1 MSPREGM
8 DVRNEEQMKASQKA
22 AAKNRVRVAL
32 DAMGGD
38 LAPGEIVRGAL
49 DALKANPELEVVLVG
64 LEEAIRPVLEDEAV
78 TGVRVRSADEDGA
91 GSPGMPAADQE
102 SPDSLLPRLS
112 IEPASEIIEMAEPP
126 VHAVTHKKDSSIVKG
141 LQLVRHGECDAF
153 VSAGSTGGIL
163 AGGQLIVGRIAGI
176 RRPPLAAVMPTSK
189 GPALL
194 LDSGANVDA
203 RPIQLLQYAQMG
215 SIYMEKMLGIR
226 NPRVA
231 LYNVGTE
238 EEKGNALVKEAY
250 PLLRSCETINFT
262 GNIEARDVPDGGAD
276 VIVCDAFVGN
286 AILKMYEGV
295 ATVLLKEI
303 KSTLMKSTAGKIGGL
318 LIKPSLKELLKTF
331 DSKAYGGAPML
342 GLKGLVV
349 KVHGNASRREISTAL
364 AQCISFHEQ
373 KITELFK
380 ENIEPEKK

>member
-1 MSPREGM
+1 
-8 DVRNEEQMKASQKA
+8 MKEAEN
-22 AAKNRVRVAL
+22 NRVRVVL

-49 DALKANPELEVVLVG
+49 DALNRIPNLEVVLAG
-64 LEEAIRPVLEDEAV
+64 QEEAIRPVLEDEAI
-78 TGVRVRSADEDGA
+78 TGVHLRGTESTSEDDIV
-91 GSPGMPAADQE
+91 S
-102 SPDSLLPRLS
+102 RLS

-126 VHAVTHKKDSSIVKG
+126 VHAVTHKRDSSIVKG
-141 LQLVRHGECDAF
+141 MQLIRHGECDAF
-153 VSAGSTGGIL
+153 VGAGSTGAIL
-163 AGGQLIVGRIAGI
+163 AGGQLIVGRIRGI
-176 RRPPLAAVMPTSK
+176 ERTPLAAVMPTSK

-203 RPIQLLQYAQMG
+203 RASQLLQFAQMG
-215 SIYMEKMLGIR
+215 SVYMEKMLGIR
-226 NPRVA
+226 SPRVA

-250 PLLRSCETINFT
+250 PMLKDCETINFT
-262 GNIEARDVPDGGAD
+262 GNIEARDIPDGGAD

-303 KSTLMKSTAGKIGGL
+303 KSSLMESMAGKIGGL
-318 LIKPSLKELLKTF
+318 LIKPSLKGVLQTF
-331 DSKAYGGAPML
+331 DSKAYGGAPLL

-349 KVHGNASRREISTAL
+349 KAHGNASRSEISVAL
-364 AQCISFHEQ
+364 SQCVDFREKRIS
-373 KITELFK
+373 ELFK
-380 ENIEPEKK
+380 EIAEQKK